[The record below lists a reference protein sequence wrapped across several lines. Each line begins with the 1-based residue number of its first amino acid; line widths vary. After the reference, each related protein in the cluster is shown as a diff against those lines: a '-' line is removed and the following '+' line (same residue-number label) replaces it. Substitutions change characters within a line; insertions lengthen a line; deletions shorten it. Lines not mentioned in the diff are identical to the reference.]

1 MTEKII
7 QQDLQGLGGW
17 LILVGIG
24 MVVGPIRMGFTY
36 FPLYKDI
43 FESGAWNVLTTP
55 GTSAYHPFWG
65 PLLSLEIII
74 NVGLLIA
81 MVYLAYLFFTKRK
94 QFPKF
99 YIGIAVFSLVFVII
113 DALSSKIVLPNEPI
127 FDPDTLKDLIQQLIA
142 VVIWVPYMLRS
153 KRVKATFIH

>member
-7 QQDLQGLGGW
+7 QEDLQGLGGW

-24 MVVGPIRMGFTY
+24 LVITPIRGVFTY

-43 FESGAWNVLTTP
+43 FESGAWDVLTTP
-55 GTSAYHPFWG
+55 GTSAYDPFWATYI
-65 PLLSLEIII
+65 SLEIII

-81 MVYLAYLFFTKRK
+81 MVYLTYLFFTKRK

-99 YIGIAVFSLVFVII
+99 FIGIAVFSLVFIII
-113 DALSSKIVLPNEPI
+113 DASSIKIVLPNEPI
-127 FDPDTLKDLIQQLIA
+127 FDPDTLKELIRTLVA
-142 VVIWVPYMLRS
+142 GVIWVPYMLRS

>member
-7 QQDLQGLGGW
+7 QEDLQGLGGW
-17 LILVGIG
+17 LMLVGIG
-24 MVVGPIRMGFTY
+24 VVVGPIRNGFTY
-36 FPLYKDI
+36 FTLYKDL
-43 FESGAWNVLTTP
+43 FESGDWNFATTP
-55 GTSAYHPFWG
+55 GTSAYHPFWAT
-65 PLLSLEIII
+65 LLSLEIII

-99 YIGIAVFSLVFVII
+99 FIGIAVVSLVFIII
-113 DALSSKIVLPNEPI
+113 DALSIKIVLPNEPI
-127 FDPDTLKDLIQQLIA
+127 FDPDTIKELIRTLVV
-142 VVIWVPYMLRS
+142 VVIWIPYMLRS